1 MNTPYGIFDYDFS
14 NFCAYLAFQTNTNY
28 NYISQKTQ
36 VKYINKYLEYL
47 SKEEDLF
54 IIYENEYIDKNY
66 MDDFSCYYVNCFSQY
81 RKTTSRIH
89 FFKYKK
95 NNVCENYKTN
105 KDFDILLNSYLEKE
119 LSNSLNGI
127 ASIINDDNYLG
138 FIVIRPIP
146 KTFLAKVCLK
156 PFHLESNNKLEKFYL
171 LKNYDVSLFG
181 ISLSIQSIAF
191 QEQDKVLSACA
202 TTSLWSFFHAHNNT
216 CLKNIPS
223 SSEIT
228 KNAYTEI
235 NGHSREFPNN
245 GLTTQ
250 MICRSLRTQN
260 FSPEYFEFK
269 KEDISLNK
277 QRLQEYIYAY
287 CSSDMPLI
295 LGVTVKDSLNSGNS
309 KLFSKISRYL
319 NKSKN
324 NDTKGLHAVTV
335 LGYALKNSSSSNLI
349 SHNLEK
355 IYVHDDRYGPFIRMI
370 LDDNNKFKVQ
380 LDKDNISGLIDK
392 EEIYEV
398 DTLIIGLYHKIR
410 IPYIHIK
417 NTCISL
423 IDNLKD
429 ILPNMEG
436 SPSSEEEIGS
446 FKKLF
451 SDIKWNITIKE
462 NARLKNDLIKKEFDN
477 KEYHLTKSLPKYLWS
492 ASAFI
497 DNNELFEL
505 LFDATD
511 IDQSEVF
518 IDFISYQTDQDI
530 EYYSSE
536 IKEIVSFYAKYKI
549 QENVINLDIL
559 DDKEENYINGIINY
573 FNEDITYKDSL
584 DDIFGYLKIPGYIKE
599 QETENHVI
607 NNGRIFRENIVNSEN
622 FILDDNLSDS
632 SKYIWLIDRE
642 GFLCIGEEYKDSV
655 NGHPTLTKGK
665 PARIGGELIPRSNE
679 EGEQIWEINTK
690 SGRYSKKYTDTE
702 KKKFVENALNY
713 KFKILFQKSKFKL
726 EDN

>member
-1 MNTPYGIFDYDFS
+1 MNTPYGIYGYDFS

-36 VKYINKYLEYL
+36 VKYIHKYLEYL
-47 SKEEDLF
+47 SKEDENLF
-54 IIYENEYIDKNY
+54 IICENEYIDKNY
-66 MDDFSCYYVNCFSQY
+66 MDDFSSYYVNCFSQY
-81 RKTTSRIH
+81 KKTTSRVH

-95 NNVCENYKTN
+95 NDVCE
-105 KDFDILLNSYLEKE
+105 DFEMNEKRDILLNSYLEKE
-119 LSNSLNGI
+119 LTNSLKGI
-127 ASIINDDNYLG
+127 ESIINGKNYLG

-156 PFHLESNNKLEKFYL
+156 PFHFESNNKLEKFYL

-216 CLKNIPS
+216 CLSNIPS

-235 NGHSREFPNN
+235 NGHSREFPNS
-245 GLTTQ
+245 GLTTE
-250 MICRSLRTQN
+250 MICRSLRSQN

-269 KEDISLNK
+269 KENTSLNK

-295 LGVTVKDSLNSGNS
+295 LGVTVKESLNSKNLD
-309 KLFSKISRYL
+309 LFQKMCSYL
-319 NKSKN
+319 KKNKN
-324 NDTKGLHAVTV
+324 TDTKGLHAVTV
-335 LGYALKNSSSSNLI
+335 LGYALSNSTSSNLI
-349 SHNLEK
+349 SHALEK
-355 IYVHDDRYGPFIRMI
+355 IYVHDDRYGPFMRMI

-380 LDKDNISGLIDK
+380 LDKDNNSGLIDR

-436 SPSSEEEIGS
+436 SPSDNKEIES
-446 FKKLF
+446 FKMLLT
-451 SDIKWNITIKE
+451 DIKWNITVKE
-462 NARLKNDLIKKEFDN
+462 NASLKSDLIKKEFAN

-492 ASAFI
+492 ATAFI
-497 DNNELFEL
+497 DNNGLFEL

-518 IDFISYQTDQDI
+518 IDFIQYTTDEDI
-530 EYYSSE
+530 EYYSGE
-536 IKEIVSFYAKYKI
+536 IRKIVNFYAKYKI

-584 DDIFGYLKIPGYIKE
+584 DEIFGYLKIPGYIKD
-599 QETENHVI
+599 QETSNYVI
-607 NNGRIFRENIVNSEN
+607 NNGRIFRENIINTEK
-622 FILDDNLSDS
+622 FELDDDLSED

-642 GFLCIGEEYKDSV
+642 GFLCIGEEHKDSV

-665 PARIGGELIPRSNE
+665 PARIGGELLPKSDE
-679 EGEQIWEINTK
+679 EGKRIWEINTR
-690 SGRYSKKYTDTE
+690 SGRYSKKYTDGE
-702 KKKFVENALNY
+702 KERFVKNALNH
-713 KFKILFQKSKFKL
+713 KFRILFKENEFKL
-726 EDN
+726 EE

>member
-1 MNTPYGIFDYDFS
+1 MNTPYGIFGYDFS

-47 SKEEDLF
+47 SKEEEGLF

-66 MDDFSCYYVNCFSQY
+66 MDDFSSYYVNCFSQY

-95 NNVCENYKTN
+95 NNVCEDYKIN
-105 KDFDILLNSYLEKE
+105 KDFDILLNIYLEEE
-119 LSNSLNGI
+119 LSNSLKGN
-127 ASIINDDNYLG
+127 ASIINNENYLG

-156 PFHLESNNKLEKFYL
+156 PFHLASNNKLEKFYL

-181 ISLSIQSIAF
+181 IPLSIQSVAF

-250 MICRSLRTQN
+250 MICRSLRIQN

-269 KEDISLNK
+269 KEDINLNK

-295 LGVTVKDSLNSGNS
+295 LGVTVKDSLNNGNL

-319 NKSKN
+319 NKN
-324 NDTKGLHAVTV
+324 NDIKGLHAVTV
-335 LGYALKNSSSSNLI
+335 LGYSLTNSSSNLI
-349 SHNLEK
+349 SHALEK

-380 LDKDNISGLIDK
+380 LDKDNKSGLIDK

-410 IPYIHIK
+410 IPYTHIK
-417 NTCISL
+417 NTCLSL
-423 IDNLKD
+423 VTNLKD
-429 ILPNMEG
+429 MLPHIRVDEG
-436 SPSSEEEIGS
+436 QPFDKAEVDSLR
-446 FKKLF
+446 KLL
-451 SDIKWNITIKE
+451 SNIKWNITIKE
-462 NARLKNDLIKKEFDN
+462 NAKLKNELIQKDIFQKE
-477 KEYHLTKSLPKYLWS
+477 KHLIKSLPKYIWS

-497 DNNELFEL
+497 DNIELFEL

-518 IDFISYQTDQDI
+518 IDFIRYTTDEVIEEYSNTI
-530 EYYSSE
+530 EYIINLYS
-536 IKEIVSFYAKYKI
+536 VLKI
-549 QENVINLDIL
+549 QENVTNLDIL

-573 FNEDITYKDSL
+573 FNKDTTYKDSL
-584 DDIFGYLKIPGYIKE
+584 DDIFGYLKIPGYIKD
-599 QETENHVI
+599 QETSNYVI
-607 NNGRIFRENIVNSEN
+607 NNGRIFRENIINYKE
-622 FILDDNLSDS
+622 FILDDNLSLD

-642 GFLCIGEEYKDSV
+642 GFLCIGEEHKDSV

-665 PARIGGELIPRSNE
+665 PARIGGELLPKIDK
-679 EGEQIWEINTK
+679 EGKRIWKINTR
-690 SGRYSKKYTDTE
+690 SGRYSKKYTDSE
-702 KKKFVENALNY
+702 KKRFVENALNY
-713 KFKILFQKSKFKL
+713 KFMILFKDNKFEL
-726 EDN
+726 ED